1 MAAQRFA
8 GAGTLGFRLLQ
19 PLAQLFVEIA
29 VAAQH
34 FRRVGIAE
42 MRPTFDNFSQS
53 KSLLARVALHLLRPC
68 IVFF

>member
-1 MAAQRFA
+1 
-8 GAGTLGFRLLQ
+8 
-19 PLAQLFVEIA
+19 
-29 VAAQH
+29 
-34 FRRVGIAE
+34 